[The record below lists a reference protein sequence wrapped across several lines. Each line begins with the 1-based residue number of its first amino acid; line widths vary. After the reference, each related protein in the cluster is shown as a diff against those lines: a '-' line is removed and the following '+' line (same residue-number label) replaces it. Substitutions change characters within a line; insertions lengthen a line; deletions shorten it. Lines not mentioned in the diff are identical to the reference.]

1 MQWEHELISPEL
13 LGDNLAD
20 KPESIENTSF
30 MDSPSKIALV
40 IKYPL
45 VKYNEIRTVHKS
57 LLIIPFH
64 HSTYQIKILINSPD
78 KIQNTIDIA
87 GSLRNQSIPCD

>member
-1 MQWEHELISPEL
+1 VQWEHELISPEL

-20 KPESIENTSF
+20 KPESIENTMF

-45 VKYNEIRTVHKS
+45 VKYDEIRTMVFPKS
-57 LLIIPFH
+57 
-64 HSTYQIKILINSPD
+64 QV
-78 KIQNTIDIA
+78 
-87 GSLRNQSIPCD
+87 

>member
-1 MQWEHELISPEL
+1 VQWEHELISPEL

-20 KPESIENTSF
+20 KPESIENTLF

-45 VKYNEIRTVHKS
+45 VK
-57 LLIIPFH
+57 
-64 HSTYQIKILINSPD
+64 
-78 KIQNTIDIA
+78 
-87 GSLRNQSIPCD
+87 

>member
-45 VKYNEIRTVHKS
+45 VKLRLQSDNGISQEPSPKPDTRDITNVRIDNAYVRS
-57 LLIIPFH
+57 LMGMEWC
-64 HSTYQIKILINSPD
+64 N
-78 KIQNTIDIA
+78 
-87 GSLRNQSIPCD
+87 GSMN